1 MAEQQTPSPTRG
13 NRSSRSRSPSALIS
27 NQPPQNTTATT
38 FTTPLEAADQNDVRR
53 QSPDGSDSTFDGD
66 TASSTAS
73 VSSSILE
80 YRTIQGRT
88 YHSEKHDTQYF
99 TPNDDRQSESLDIVH
114 HYLTLLLD
122 GKLHLAPIKPDVQKV
137 VDIGTG
143 DGIWAIDFGDE
154 HPDAEV
160 IGTDLSAMQ
169 PNWVPPNVKFEIDDA
184 TQPWTWPEHTLDF
197 VHIRFLNG
205 AIKDWHALFR
215 EAYRCCKPGGYV
227 ESGEFDPRYY
237 CDDGTAD
244 GVDVIETW
252 NSVFEMG
259 AQKLGYSFTV
269 IEDNLQETGI
279 SNAGFQDINVVAYK
293 APVGAWA
300 KDQKLA
306 EIGRFTQLTLEN
318 DMEGYTLFLWTN
330 VLGWPKDEY
339 QIFLMS
345 MRKVLRNTANI
356 HIYCKYKYVYGCKP
370 VDRAAS

>member
-1 MAEQQTPSPTRG
+1 MPEQQTPSLTRG
-13 NRSSRSRSPSALIS
+13 NRSSRFRSPSALIS
-27 NQPPQNTTATT
+27 NQPPQNTTTT
-38 FTTPLEAADQNDVRR
+38 GFTTPLEAADQNDVRR
-53 QSPDGSDSTFDGD
+53 QSPDGSDSTFDDD
-66 TASSTAS
+66 T
-73 VSSSILE
+73 ILE

-244 GVDVIETW
+244 GVEVIETW

-279 SNAGFQDINVVAYK
+279 STIHNPSFGITPLSASKIKKASPKLINFTYTN
-293 APVGAWA
+293 
-300 KDQKLA
+300 
-306 EIGRFTQLTLEN
+306 IGQN
-318 DMEGYTLFLWTN
+318 
-330 VLGWPKDEY
+330 K
-339 QIFLMS
+339 
-345 MRKVLRNTANI
+345 
-356 HIYCKYKYVYGCKP
+356 
-370 VDRAAS
+370 